1 MPTDWGLRFDFKT
14 GPDGIAYHLSEKWP
28 RLLQFGFDLL
38 NFLLWLTMKPLK
50 SVVIYGVGLI
60 GGSVG
65 MALRQRG
72 LAEEV
77 IGVGRYQAS
86 LDRAV
91 ELGALD
97 RGCLDLDVAVASAD
111 LVLVATPVDQIVSH
125 IARIREVCPDSCLV
139 TDAGSTKSRI
149 VQQVETDGAAGTVKG
164 CYIGSHPLAGSEQ
177 SGVDAASADLFSGRT
192 VILTPLPDSPLD
204 QIQTLQ
210 QFWEGMGAHVG
221 CMSPEEHDEAL
232 AQTSHMPHTVA
243 SALAASTP
251 AEWLPLAATGWRDT
265 TRIASGDVGLWV
277 EILMQNRDDVLV
289 ALERFKKELS
299 DLEHAISDSDKSRLS
314 QLLTTG
320 KQRRDSVGN

>member
-1 MPTDWGLRFDFKT
+1 
-14 GPDGIAYHLSEKWP
+14 
-28 RLLQFGFDLL
+28 LLQFGFDLL
-38 NFLLWLTMKPLK
+38 NFWLWLTMNPLN

-65 MALRQRG
+65 MALRKRG
-72 LAEEV
+72 LVEEV
-77 IGVGRYQAS
+77 IGVGRSRAS

-97 RGCLDLDVAVASAD
+97 RGCLELEEAVASAD

-125 IARIREVCPDSCLV
+125 IAQIRESCPDTCLV

-149 VQQVETDGAAGTVKG
+149 VQQVEQEGTTSGAKG

-177 SGVDAASADLFSGRT
+177 SGVEAASADLFSGRS
-192 VILTPLPDSPLD
+192 VILTPLPTSPMD
-204 QIQTLQ
+204 QLQ
-210 QFWEGMGAHVG
+210 VLQKFWEGLGARVG

-232 AQTSHMPHTVA
+232 AQTSHLPHTIA

-251 AEWLPLAATGWRDT
+251 DEWLTLTATGWRDT

-289 ALERFKKELS
+289 ALERFKKELT
-299 DLEHAISDSDKSRLS
+299 DLEHALSDSDKSRLS